1 MLSHT
6 QSHNS
11 AFILGELVEDNS
23 QLAVNTIRTTTGTW
37 VLFLCNIWLA
47 WPNKNY
53 IPIILNKIKIA

>member
-6 QSHNS
+6 QSHDS
-11 AFILGELVEDNS
+11 AFILAELVEDS
-23 QLAVNTIRTTTGTW
+23 MSAAVNTIRTTSGTW

-53 IPIILNKIKIA
+53 IPIILNKKK